1 MVPYSDDEI
10 ITAIQNGGRELD
22 KAMEFLYLHS
32 PCREKVLTFVF
43 SRNGSKED
51 AEDIFQDGIR
61 SLILSIRG
69 GKYRGTGSLQNYLL
83 GMCKNLWFKRFQK
96 IARDMKY
103 QQEQIWKEQ
112 HTEDPEWILLEK
124 EQEEELDSL
133 LNALGDTCK
142 KVLRLWQLSYSM
154 KEIASELGYKSEGV
168 ARKKKRLCMKKLLE
182 ILDENPEIKNF
193 LKKYY

>member
-1 MVPYSDDEI
+1 
-10 ITAIQNGGRELD
+10 
-22 KAMEFLYLHS
+22 
-32 PCREKVLTFVF
+32 
-43 SRNGSKED
+43 
-51 AEDIFQDGIR
+51 
-61 SLILSIRG
+61 
-69 GKYRGTGSLQNYLL
+69 
-83 GMCKNLWFKRFQK
+83 
-96 IARDMKY
+96 MKY